1 MPLGNVMLL
10 AVSLTIK
17 SAEVLFVVGVFRTR
31 LDVPSCRVSRLS
43 LGMREHPI
51 REGLSLVAPRE
62 NVSKERH
69 GRSALSVNH
78 DEGHDFEGD
87 DSKRI

>member
-1 MPLGNVMLL
+1 MPLGKLMLL

-17 SAEVLFVVGVFRTR
+17 SAEVLFVVEVFRTR
-31 LDVPSCRVSRLS
+31 LDVPSCRVSRL

-62 NVSKERH
+62 NVSKKRH
-69 GRSALSVNH
+69 GRSAFSMNH
-78 DEGHDFEGD
+78 CVGHDFEGD
-87 DSKRI
+87 DSKRS